1 MPNVIDLCKEL
12 IRKPSI
18 TPDDAGCLD
27 LIIPRLK
34 RLGFSIELFPAGNAQ
49 NLWARF
55 GTTKPL
61 VCFLGHTDVVPPGPL
76 EKWTSPPFSPEIRD
90 GYLYGRG
97 ACDMKAGVAAMIV
110 AIENYLQHNP
120 KPNGSIAVLLS
131 SSEEGDS
138 SIGTPVVVAALEK
151 RAEKIDYCITGEPS
165 SDKTLGDIIRNGRR
179 GSLNAKLIIYGKQG
193 HVAFPQNADNA
204 IHKSLAALQA
214 LTQATWD
221 NGHANFPE
229 TKLQISNIQA
239 GTGANNVIPGELH
252 CEFNFRFSPSVTAD
266 ELKQRVEDILKQ
278 HNLKYKI
285 DWQLSGE
292 PFFTAPGK
300 LTQTAIQVIQDEL
313 GITPELSTGG
323 GTSDARFIASTGAQ
337 VIEFGVSNQTAHQID
352 ERVKVIDLEKLATVY
367 EKILVGLFSLDSN
380 K

>member
-1 MPNVIDLCKEL
+1 MNNILKLTEDL
-12 IRKPSI
+12 IRQPSI

-34 RLGFSIELFPAGNAQ
+34 KLGFSIELFPAGDAQ
-49 NLWARF
+49 NLWARV
-55 GTTKPL
+55 GTQKPL

-76 EKWTSPPFSPEIRD
+76 EKWTSPPFEPEIRD

-110 AIENYLQHNP
+110 AIEKFLEKNP

-138 SIGTPVVVAALEK
+138 SIGTPVVVDALEK
-151 RAEKIDYCITGEPS
+151 RGEKIDYCITGEPS
-165 SDKTLGDIIRNGRR
+165 SDKTLGDIIRPGRR
-179 GSLNAKLIIYGKQG
+179 GSLNCVLTIYGKQG
-193 HVAFPQNADNA
+193 HVAFPHNADNA
-204 IHKSLAALQA
+204 IHKSFATLQE
-214 LTQATWD
+214 LVQTKWD
-221 NGHANFPE
+221 NGHPNFPE

-266 ELKQRVEDILKQ
+266 ELKQRVIKILQQ
-278 HNLKYKI
+278 HDLKYNI
-285 DWQLSGE
+285 DWQLSGH

-300 LTQTAIQVIQDEL
+300 LTQVAIDVVKSEL
-313 GITPELSTGG
+313 GVTPELSTGG
-323 GTSDARFIASTGAQ
+323 GTSDARFIAPTGAQ
-337 VIEFGVSNQTAHQID
+337 VIELGVSNQTAHQID
-352 ERVKVIDLEKLATVY
+352 ERVKVDDLEKLVTVY
-367 EKILVGLFSLDSN
+367 EKILEKLTLSPAH
-380 K
+380 

>member
-1 MPNVIDLCKEL
+1 MNNVLKLTEQL
-12 IRKPSI
+12 IRQPSI

-34 RLGFSIELFPAGNAQ
+34 KLGFSIELFPAGDAQ

-55 GTTKPL
+55 GTEKPL
-61 VCFLGHTDVVPPGPL
+61 ICFLGHTDVVPTGPL
-76 EKWTSPPFSPEIRD
+76 EKWTTPPFSPEIRD

-97 ACDMKAGVAAMIV
+97 ACDMKTGVAAMII
-110 AIENYLQHNP
+110 AIENYLQKNP
-120 KPNGSIAVLLS
+120 KPIGSIAVLLS

-138 SIGTPVVVAALEK
+138 SIGTPVVVNALEK

-179 GSLNAKLIIYGKQG
+179 GSLNAVLTIYGKQG

-204 IHKSLAALQA
+204 IHKSLSALQE
-214 LTQATWD
+214 LTKTKWD

-239 GTGANNVIPGELH
+239 GTGANNVIPGELY

-266 ELKQRVEDILKQ
+266 ELKNRVIKILEQ
-278 HNLKYKI
+278 HSLKYKI
-285 DWQLSGE
+285 DWQLSGQ

-300 LTQTAIQVIQDEL
+300 LTEIAIKAVQTEL

-323 GTSDARFIASTGAQ
+323 GTSDARFIAPTGAQ
-337 VIEFGVSNQTAHQID
+337 VIELGVSNQTAHQID
-352 ERVKVIDLEKLATVY
+352 ERVKVADLEKLVTVY
-367 EKILVGLFSLDSN
+367 ETIIKQLLLAAN
-380 K
+380 

>member
-1 MPNVIDLCKEL
+1 MGDLLELTKEL

-18 TPDDAGCLD
+18 TPNDAGCMD
-27 LIIPRLK
+27 LIILRLK
-34 RLGFSIELFPAGNAQ
+34 KLGFSIELFPAGAAQ

-55 GTTKPL
+55 GTQKPL
-61 VCFLGHTDVVPPGPL
+61 VCFLGHTDVVPTGPID
-76 EKWTSPPFSPEIRD
+76 KWTSPPFSPEIRD

-97 ACDMKAGVAAMIV
+97 ACDMKAGVAAIIV
-110 AIENYLQHNP
+110 AIENYVRNNP
-120 KPNGSIAVLLS
+120 TSNGSIAVLLS

-151 RAEKIDYCITGEPS
+151 RHEKIDYCITAEPS
-165 SDKTLGDIIRNGRR
+165 SDKCLGDIIRNGRR

-193 HVAFPQNADNA
+193 HVAFPHNADNA
-204 IHKSLAALQA
+204 IHKSLAVLHE
-214 LTQATWD
+214 LVIKKWD
-221 NGHANFPE
+221 NGHTNFPE

-239 GTGANNVIPGELH
+239 GTGANNVIPGELQ
-252 CEFNFRFSPSVTAD
+252 CEFNFRFSPSVTVD
-266 ELKQRVEDILKQ
+266 ELKKCVAKILEQ
-278 HNLKYKI
+278 HKLNYKI

-323 GTSDARFIASTGAQ
+323 GTSDARFIAPTGAQ
-337 VIEFGVSNQTAHQID
+337 VIELGVSNQTAHQID
-352 ERVKVIDLEKLATVY
+352 ERVKVDDLEKLVLVY
-367 EKILVGLFSLDSN
+367 EKILEQLL
-380 K
+380 